1 MVTKFNEPPN
11 LSIEYWS
18 DTTDKRVTYYSNKQD
33 DLKPRYALNV
43 LVEMAN
49 QSDLDLDFYLNGIS
63 LGRIGRDTQFL
74 YTTNK
79 NITSF
84 GQEDNYDEVITRIIA
99 NSKFKPEYD
108 KEKLKKTKEEVEALK
123 QNKLNLIND

>member
-1 MVTKFNEPPN
+1 MWSQKFNEPPN

-49 QSDLDLDFYLNGIS
+49 QSDLDLDF
-63 LGRIGRDTQFL
+63 T
-74 YTTNK
+74 
-79 NITSF
+79 
-84 GQEDNYDEVITRIIA
+84 
-99 NSKFKPEYD
+99 
-108 KEKLKKTKEEVEALK
+108 
-123 QNKLNLIND
+123 